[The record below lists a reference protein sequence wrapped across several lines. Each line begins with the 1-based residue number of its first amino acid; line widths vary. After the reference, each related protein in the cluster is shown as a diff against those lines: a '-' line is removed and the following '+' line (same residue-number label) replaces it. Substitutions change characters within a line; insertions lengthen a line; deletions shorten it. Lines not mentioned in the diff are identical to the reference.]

1 MKNSIQ
7 NIIAIAVIGLMF
19 FLITQ
24 IQLLIIYFFIAIVLS
39 ITINPLNN
47 FLCKMKLFKRQLN
60 KTIAAIICLL
70 IISTNGLLIGYILS
84 PIVIEEVQIL
94 SSIQLTEVQN
104 FLNIL
109 SLEINKKFTSIN
121 MDLELNLKDI
131 MNMLDV
137 TSIGGVFQSMIGILG
152 NIFMAVFSI
161 LFISFFLIKDKAL
174 LKDYAIKSLG
184 YFMPK
189 SKQKIN
195 MIIYFIRRYCAGLFI
210 QTSIL
215 FILFGIG
222 MMILKLPNPWTLA
235 LFAAVVNI
243 IPYFGPLIGLIFTV
257 TMVGTFYIDQN
268 MIDLI
273 LPLIIKSF
281 ILFGSVQTFDNFIIQ
296 PTIFSRAFK
305 AHPLE
310 IFFIAMGAGFIGGIM
325 WMIIA
330 MPVYTILRITFSELI
345 ANFE

>member
-7 NIIAIAVIGLMF
+7 NIIVLALIGFVF
-19 FLITQ
+19 FLITK
-24 IQLLIIYFFIAIVLS
+24 IQLLIIYFFIATVLS

-47 FLCKMKLFKRQLN
+47 LLCRTKIFKLQIN
-60 KTIAAIICLL
+60 QTIAAIICLL
-70 IISTNGLLIGYILS
+70 IITLVSSFIGYVLS
-84 PIVIEEVQIL
+84 PIVIEEIQIL
-94 SSIQLTEVQN
+94 SSIQLEEIQN

-109 SLEINKKFTSIN
+109 AQEINKKFKSIN
-121 MDLELNLKDI
+121 LKINTKDLI
-131 MNMLDV
+131 NMLDI
-137 TSIGGVFQSMIGILG
+137 SAMSGIFQSMLGVLG
-152 NIFMAVFSI
+152 NIFMAIFSI

-174 LKDYAIKSLG
+174 LKQYAIKSLS
-184 YFMPK
+184 YFLPK

-222 MMILKLPNPWTLA
+222 MMILNLPNPWTLA

-243 IPYFGPLIGLIFTV
+243 IPYFGPLIGFIFTV
-257 TMVGTFYIDQN
+257 TMVGTFYLDQN

-273 LPLIIKSF
+273 LPLIIKAF
-281 ILFGSVQTFDNFIIQ
+281 ILFGSVQSFDNFFLQ

-310 IFFIAMGAGFIGGIM
+310 IFFIAMTAGFIGGIL

-330 MPVYTILRITFSELI
+330 MPVYTIMRITFAELI
-345 ANFE
+345 TNFE

>member
-7 NIIAIAVIGLMF
+7 NISILALIGFAF
-19 FLITQ
+19 FLLTK

-47 FLCKMKLFKRQLN
+47 LLCRTSIFKLKIN

-70 IISTNGLLIGYILS
+70 TLTIISSLIGYILS
-84 PIVIEEVQIL
+84 PIIIEEIQIL
-94 SSIQLTEVQN
+94 SSIQLSEVQN

-109 SLEINKKFTSIN
+109 TQEINKKFTSIN
-121 MDLELNLKDI
+121 INFETNTKDI
-131 MNMLDV
+131 ISMLDISAM
-137 TSIGGVFQSMIGILG
+137 TGIFQSMLGILG
-152 NIFMAVFSI
+152 NFFMAIFSI
-161 LFISFFLIKDKAL
+161 LFISFFLIKDKTL
-174 LKDYAIKSLG
+174 LKEYAIKSLS
-184 YFMPK
+184 YFLPK

-210 QTSIL
+210 QTSVL

-222 MMILKLPNPWTLA
+222 MMILNLPNPWTLA
-235 LFAAVVNI
+235 LFAAVINI
-243 IPYFGPLIGLIFTV
+243 IPYFGPLIGFVFTV
-257 TMVGTFYIDQN
+257 IMVGTFYLDQN

-273 LPLIIKSF
+273 LPLILKAF
-281 ILFGSVQTFDNFIIQ
+281 ILFGSVQAFDNFFLQ
-296 PTIFSRAFK
+296 PTIFARAFK

-310 IFFIAMGAGFIGGIM
+310 IFFVAMAAGFIGGIL

-330 MPVYTILRITFSELI
+330 MPVYTIVRITFAELI
-345 ANFE
+345 TNFE